1 MGRPSPAGSRWHQ
14 AFPQKQKQTTR
25 KPPVTARDFIGRLPR
40 FPKRIESSSFSAAS
54 NLHAMESKDK
64 LFHKLYNAHLI
75 AGRCR
80 LATHLTLGASTLR
93 MNLERA
99 SFFDKPPA
107 SQQ

>member
-1 MGRPSPAGSRWHQ
+1 
-14 AFPQKQKQTTR
+14 
-25 KPPVTARDFIGRLPR
+25 
-40 FPKRIESSSFSAAS
+40 
-54 NLHAMESKDK
+54 MESKDK
-64 LFHKLYNAHLI
+64 LFHKLYNAYLI
-75 AGRCR
+75 VGTRR